1 MGKTGAKRALG
12 IYHAPSRCPVCGG
25 AVAFTRVNCGDCGTE
40 MTGHFAPCRFCALEE
55 KHLRFIETFLRCR
68 GSIKD
73 AERALGLSYP
83 TVRGMLEAA
92 LAALGLDGDAPRRV
106 SGDADGRESP
116 ALVLAKLESGEIDAE
131 TAIKRLKGVN

>member
-1 MGKTGAKRALG
+1 MPKAA
-12 IYHAPSRCPVCGG
+12 YHAPNRCPVCGG
-25 AVAFTRVNCGDCGTE
+25 TVEFTRINCAGCGTE
-40 MTGHFAPCRFCALEE
+40 MTGKFALCRFCALEE

-92 LAALGLDGDAPRRV
+92 VAALNLDAPRQPDRA
-106 SGDADGRESP
+106 GILER
-116 ALVLAKLESGEIDAE
+116 LESGEIDAE
-131 TAIKRLKGVN
+131 TAIKELGKGK